1 MIYIKSEGEWLAN
14 KVVQGFFASPIESL
28 VEVSI
33 ADIVRHELLPIPSSQ
48 RRACLV
54 LVSTS
59 FDVFELSPVLRP

>member
-33 ADIVRHELLPIPSSQ
+33 ADIVRQ
-48 RRACLV
+48 
-54 LVSTS
+54 
-59 FDVFELSPVLRP
+59 LSPNNSHIIVLIVVLRT